1 VTPLERRVRALVYR
15 WLLGTARAPDTPT
28 LAAALDVPV
37 ADIAAALHQLADA
50 HALVLAPDTT
60 DVWMAHPFSAIPT
73 AFPVVC
79 GERTYFA
86 NCAWDAAGVLS
97 IVGDGR
103 CTTPCADCGAELT
116 FSVQAG
122 EGAGE
127 GVVHFAVPARRFWD
141 DIGFT

>member
-15 WLLGTARAPDTPT
+15 WLLGTARAPDVST
-28 LAAALDVPV
+28 LAAALDAPA
-37 ADIAAALHQLADA
+37 ADVVAALHQLATA
-50 HALVLAPDTT
+50 HALVLAPGTT

-103 CTTPCADCGAELT
+103 CTTSCGDCGQGLSFGVEGGA
-116 FSVQAG
+116 VAG
-122 EGAGE
+122 I

>member
-1 VTPLERRVRALVYR
+1 MTPLERRVRALVYR
-15 WLLGTARAPDTPT
+15 SLLDTARAPNRST
-28 LAAALDVPV
+28 LAAALDVSA
-37 ADIAAALHQLADA
+37 ADVDAALQRLAAA
-50 HALVLAPDTT
+50 HALVLTPGTT
-60 DVWMAHPFSAIPT
+60 DVWMAHPFSATPT

-79 GERTYFA
+79 GERTYYA

-103 CTTPCADCGAELT
+103 SATPCPDCGVELS
-116 FSVQAG
+116 FSTVGRAI
-122 EGAGE
+122 AGE